1 MPNFQDIFKSD
12 TTRGVALGVGAVVVA
27 VAAIPVIVHI
37 GRPFARV
44 ALKSGLLLLE
54 KSREAIAEAGENIE
68 DLVAE
73 VRAEMSADRES
84 FVAAAAAA
92 ATAEAEEEAESQEA
106 EG

>member
-12 TTRGVALGVGAVVVA
+12 VNRGAAIGIGVAVVA
-27 VAAIPVIVHI
+27 VAAIPALVHA
-37 GRPFARV
+37 GRPIARV

-54 KSREAIAEAGENIE
+54 KSREALAEAGENIE

-73 VRAEMSADRES
+73 VRAEMSAERES
-84 FVAAAAAA
+84 YMAAAAAA
-92 ATAEAEEEAESQEA
+92 ASAADSEDEGDEA

>member
-12 TTRGVALGVGAVVVA
+12 TTRGAAIGVGVVVA
-27 VAAIPVIVHI
+27 LAAIPAIVHA
-37 GRPFARV
+37 GRPLARV

-73 VRAEMSADRES
+73 VRAEMSAERES
-84 FVAAAAAA
+84 YAAAAAA
-92 ATAEAEEEAESQEA
+92 AAAVAAADEEADEGDEA
-106 EG
+106 